1 MKLSLRH
8 LLNQPNECF
17 DAFFQFYM
25 EKCENIKDTI
35 FMVMNDVGIFE
46 NVVEQVK
53 ERLDHMVQI
62 GLLDAEYHPYH
73 RQKNKYYPYHK
84 SKYMPVIT
92 IHCTTESGYGLSDA
106 IMGQFYTTVFNQF
119 YYYELMRK
127 DLSTIDGKLRYAN
140 LENFV
145 LFIPVEYQSRMGV
158 DAYVLTAT
166 LVGDYLRRQ
175 LDPYWD
181 AKNLPFK
188 AVRASLRVLTSGIA
202 VSDTIR
208 TLFDKFPSEFAM
220 WKYCMVDTHPSNPDH
235 DDERYKI
242 RSFPARHELRKED
255 NYIPRIPPYWVCDVE
270 SMYEYTAYF
279 FAEEKPLPYRA
290 TTTMQ
295 LYFCIATKILDNFTD
310 QCVCMRAQLFDTL
323 RKAYRFAEELAS
335 WRPDAIKYTSD
346 IPFLMKCLV
355 LDSITHVWESIV
367 EEILLE
373 NRFDQSFPDY
383 QKFRNTDIISS
394 IGESTISNFTES
406 ELRYQ
411 GSYHDTENV
420 WVIRYAIGDPTVI
433 VSNLLLALRK
443 AGREVRET
451 LFVVEESDGCSIFKA
466 VQNDYAMEQA
476 AKEFG
481 FSYDGFRLE
490 ARVSWMD
497 VVNVIRDMETGNK
510 HEPHFID

>member
-1 MKLSLRH
+1 MKLSLRD
-8 LLNQPNECF
+8 LLDHPNECF
-17 DAFFQFYM
+17 DAFLRFYM
-25 EKCENIKDTI
+25 EKCEDIKDTI
-35 FMVMNDVGIFE
+35 STVMNDVEIFE

-53 ERLDHMVQI
+53 DRLDHMVQI

-73 RQKNKYYPYHK
+73 SKKNKYYPYHK

-119 YYYELMRK
+119 YYYDLMRK
-127 DLSTIDGKLRYAN
+127 DISTIDGKLRYAN

-145 LFIPVEYQSRMGV
+145 FFIPAEYQNRTGM

-188 AVRASLRVLTSGIA
+188 SVRASLRVLTSGIA

-208 TLFDKFPSEFAM
+208 ALFDKFPSEFAM
-220 WKYCMVDTHPSNPDH
+220 WKYCMVDNHPSNPDH
-235 DDERYKI
+235 DDELYKI
-242 RSFPARHELRKED
+242 RPFPYRAELRKED
-255 NYIPRIPPYWVCDVE
+255 NYIPYIPPYWVCDVE

-310 QCVCMRAQLFDTL
+310 QGVCMRAQLFDTL
-323 RKAYRFAEELAS
+323 RKAYQFAEELAS
-335 WRPDAIKYTSD
+335 WRPEAIKYTSD

-355 LDSITHVWESIV
+355 LDSIKHVWESNV

-373 NRFDQSFPDY
+373 NRFDQSFPNY
-383 QKFRNTDIISS
+383 QKFRNTDIIST

-406 ELRYQ
+406 ELRHQ
-411 GSYHDTENV
+411 GSYPGTENV
-420 WVIRYAIGDPTVI
+420 WVIRCAIGDPTVI

-451 LFVVEESDGCSIFKA
+451 FFVVEEVNGCSIFKA

-481 FSYDGFRLE
+481 FSYDGFRLK
-490 ARVSWMD
+490 ACISWMA
-497 VVNVIRDMETGNK
+497 VINVIRHVETR
-510 HEPHFID
+510 E

>member
-1 MKLSLRH
+1 MKLSLRD
-8 LLNQPNECF
+8 LLDHPNECF
-17 DAFFQFYM
+17 DAFLRFYM
-25 EKCENIKDTI
+25 EKCENMKDTI
-35 FMVMNDVGIFE
+35 STVMNDVEIFE

-53 ERLDHMVQI
+53 DRLDHMVQI
-62 GLLDAEYHPYH
+62 RLLDAEYHPYH
-73 RQKNKYYPYHK
+73 PQKNKYYPYHK
-84 SKYMPVIT
+84 SKYMSVIT

-145 LFIPVEYQSRMGV
+145 FFIPTEYQTQMGM

-175 LDPYWD
+175 LDPYLD

-188 AVRASLRVLTSGIA
+188 SVRASLRVLTSGIA

-208 TLFDKFPSEFAM
+208 ALFDKFPSEFAM
-220 WKYCMVDTHPSNPDH
+220 WKYCMVDNHPSNPDH
-235 DDERYKI
+235 DDELYKI
-242 RSFPARHELRKED
+242 RPFPYRAELRKED
-255 NYIPRIPPYWVCDVE
+255 NYIPYIPPYWVCDVE
-270 SMYEYTAYF
+270 SMYEFTAYF
-279 FAEEKPLPYRA
+279 FAEEEPLPYRA

-310 QCVCMRAQLFDTL
+310 QGVCMRAQLFDTL
-323 RKAYRFAEELAS
+323 RKAYQFAEELAS
-335 WRPDAIKYTSD
+335 WRPEAIKYTSD

-355 LDSITHVWESIV
+355 LDSIKHVWESNV

-373 NRFDQSFPDY
+373 NRFDQSFPNY
-383 QKFRNTDIISS
+383 QKFRNTDIIST

-406 ELRYQ
+406 ELRQQ

-420 WVIRYAIGDPTVI
+420 WVIRYAIGDPTVF

-443 AGREVRET
+443 AGRDARET
-451 LFVVEESDGCSIFKA
+451 FFVVEEVNGCSIFKA

-476 AKEFG
+476 AKECG
-481 FSYDGFRLE
+481 FSYDGFRLR
-490 ARVSWMD
+490 ACISWM
-497 VVNVIRDMETGNK
+497 VVINVIRHVETR
-510 HEPHFID
+510 E

>member
-1 MKLSLRH
+1 MKLTLRD
-8 LLNQPNECF
+8 LLDHPNECF
-17 DAFFQFYM
+17 DAFLRFYM

-35 FMVMNDVGIFE
+35 FMVMNDVEIFE

-73 RQKNKYYPYHK
+73 PQKNKYYPYHK

-145 LFIPVEYQSRMGV
+145 FFIPTEYQNRMGM

-181 AKNLPFK
+181 ARNLPFK
-188 AVRASLRVLTSGIA
+188 SVRASLRVLTSGIA

-208 TLFDKFPSEFAM
+208 ALFDKFPSEFAM

-235 DDERYKI
+235 DDELYKI
-242 RSFPARHELRKED
+242 RPFPYRAELRKED
-255 NYIPRIPPYWVCDVE
+255 NYIPYIPLYWVCDVE
-270 SMYEYTAYF
+270 SMYEFTAYF

-310 QCVCMRAQLFDTL
+310 QGVCMRAQLFDTL
-323 RKAYRFAEELAS
+323 RKAYQFAEELAS
-335 WRPDAIKYTSD
+335 WRPEAIKYTSD

-355 LDSITHVWESIV
+355 LDSIKHVWESNV
-367 EEILLE
+367 EKILLE
-373 NRFDQSFPDY
+373 NRFDQSFPNY
-383 QKFRNTDIISS
+383 QKFRNTDIIST
-394 IGESTISNFTES
+394 IGESTISNLTES
-406 ELRYQ
+406 ELRHQ

-443 AGREVRET
+443 AGREGRET
-451 LFVVEESDGCSIFKA
+451 WFVVEEVNGCSIFKA

-476 AKEFG
+476 AKEVG
-481 FSYDGFRLE
+481 FSYDGFRLR
-490 ARVSWMD
+490 ACISWAT
-497 VVNVIRDMETGNK
+497 VINVIRHVETR
-510 HEPHFID
+510 E